1 MPRLLSLLLLAGLV
15 AVGTFA
21 AAGQRPKTAGG
32 AAVAAAAGEEKTI
45 QKLEADLLKAEMTS
59 DPAVIDRILAD
70 DWVNLTPAGEG
81 TNKAGVLEHYRGR
94 AGQAPAYV
102 AETEAMKVVLL
113 GDTAIAAYVKAY
125 KTTETN
131 NVVQQ
136 DATDV
141 FQKQQGGWKLKF
153 SRTSPHAEQ

>member
-1 MPRLLSLLLLAGLV
+1 MSRLLSLLLLAAFVV
-15 AVGTFA
+15 AGTFV
-21 AAGQRPKTAGG
+21 TAWQQPRSTSGS
-32 AAVAAAAGEEKTI
+32 AAAAKAGDVKTI

-59 DPAVIDRILAD
+59 DPAVIGRILAD

-81 TNKAGVLEHYRGR
+81 TNKAGVVEHYRGR

-102 AETEAMKVVLL
+102 AETEAMKVIFL

-131 NVVQQ
+131 NVVRQ
-136 DATDV
+136 DATDI
-141 FQKQQGGWKLKF
+141 FQKQQGAWKLKL